1 MIKYFSLY
9 NLSNHDNK
17 DIELYYSICHM
28 VIEDLILY
36 ADLICQVEEQY
47 SCLSEQL
54 YFFKKNL
61 NGLNPLFDVGQIT
74 RTDHQT
80 HLEDITFVLIEST
93 RDKGLDLSYR
103 VSLVC
108 EAWKDFFS
116 NLTDIE

>member
-1 MIKYFSLY
+1 MYGRT
-9 NLSNHDNK
+9 NLTK
-17 DIELYYSICHM
+17 KKVELYSSVYKK
-28 VIEDLILY
+28 VFEDIILI
-36 ADLICQVEEQY
+36 ADLIHQIEQRY
-47 SCLSEQL
+47 PHLSEQL
-54 YFFKKNL
+54 YFLKKIL
-61 NGLNPLFDVGQIT
+61 NGLNLLFEIGQIA

-116 NLTDIE
+116 DLTDIE